1 MWPWGASLDEAPCV
15 WVLGLFCRNGLWTV
29 WNPPLRASSTAHL
42 TREPF
47 KPTFVHMNRRP
58 ELDSLRGILLVLM
71 TLTHLPTRLNTISNQ
86 PFGFVSAAEGFVFL
100 SAFLVGVVYA
110 NKIEA
115 ADPNVLW
122 RSLWQRALKVYGYH
136 VALLAFAF
144 AVIGTLGMATHRPA
158 IHNLLGFFH
167 EDPVTALWSSLFLLY
182 CPPLLDIL
190 PLYVVLLL
198 LTPFILLGARK
209 AGWTRILCLSGL
221 VWLSAQLG
229 LKRAL
234 YDLLVFIPVL
244 PWPPLRIELS
254 GAFDLFA
261 WQFLWVLGV
270 WLGVG
275 RATAP
280 EKREVVSPVLL
291 SGALVVSVA
300 LLLMRYQVG
309 IFSIDLGLYGALIDK
324 WTLAPVRLVNFLAV
338 ALLASWLSPKV
349 FRWLRPRVLEALGRA
364 SLPVFSVHLVLC
376 LLSLALLNE
385 NEDPLAD
392 WEEVVVLVATFTVM
406 LLVAC
411 RQAAALRNSQT
422 P

>member
-1 MWPWGASLDEAPCV
+1 M
-15 WVLGLFCRNGLWTV
+15 
-29 WNPPLRASSTAHL
+29 
-42 TREPF
+42 
-47 KPTFVHMNRRP
+47 
-58 ELDSLRGILLVLM
+58 LLVLM
-71 TLTHLPTRLNTISNQ
+71 TLTHLPTRLNTLSNQ

-110 NKIEA
+110 RKVED
-115 ADPNVLW
+115 ADANVLW

-144 AVIGTLGMATHRPA
+144 AVIGSLGVMTHRPA
-158 IHNLLGFFH
+158 IHNLLAFFH

-198 LTPFILLGARK
+198 LTPWILLGSRTL
-209 AGWTRILCLSGL
+209 GWTRILCVSGL
-221 VWLSAQLG
+221 VWMSAQLG

-234 YDLLVFIPVL
+234 YDFLVFIPVL

-254 GAFDLFA
+254 GSFDLFA

-270 WLGVG
+270 WLGVS
-275 RATAP
+275 RVSAP
-280 EKREVVSPVLL
+280 EKRDDVSPALL
-291 SGALVVSVA
+291 GGALLVSVA

-309 IFSIDLGLYGALIDK
+309 IFNIDFGVYGALIDK
-324 WTLAPVRLVNFLAV
+324 WTLAPVRLVNFLAL
-338 ALLASWLSPKV
+338 ALLVSWFSPKV

-392 WEEVVVLVATFTVM
+392 WEELVVLVATFSVM

-411 RQAAALRNSQT
+411 RQAAVLRGSN
-422 P
+422 PR

>member
-1 MWPWGASLDEAPCV
+1 M
-15 WVLGLFCRNGLWTV
+15 
-29 WNPPLRASSTAHL
+29 
-42 TREPF
+42 
-47 KPTFVHMNRRP
+47 KRRP
-58 ELDSLRGILLVLM
+58 EFDSLRGVLLVLM
-71 TLTHLPTRLNTISNQ
+71 TLTHLPTRLNTFSNQ

-110 NKIEA
+110 RKVDD

-144 AVIGTLGMATHRPA
+144 AVIGTLGMTTHRPA
-158 IHNLLGFFH
+158 IHNLLAFFH
-167 EDPVTALWSSLFLLY
+167 EDPVTALWGSLFLLY

-190 PLYVVLLL
+190 PLYVLLL
-198 LTPFILLGARK
+198 LVTPFIFLGARRL
-209 AGWTRILCLSGL
+209 GWTKVLCVSGL

-254 GAFDLFA
+254 GAFDFFG

-270 WLGVG
+270 WLGVA

-280 EKREVVSPVLL
+280 EAREPVSPVLL
-291 SGALVVSVA
+291 TGALVVSVA
-300 LLLMRYQVG
+300 LLLLRYQVG
-309 IFSIDLGLYGALIDK
+309 IFNIDFGVYGALIDK
-324 WTLAPVRLVNFLAV
+324 WTLAPVRLVNFLAM
-338 ALLASWLSPKV
+338 ALLVSWFSPKV

-392 WEEVVVLVATFTVM
+392 WEELAVLVATFSVM

-411 RQAAALRNSQT
+411 RQAAAVRDSR
-422 P
+422 PRRRDV

>member
-1 MWPWGASLDEAPCV
+1 M
-15 WVLGLFCRNGLWTV
+15 
-29 WNPPLRASSTAHL
+29 
-42 TREPF
+42 
-47 KPTFVHMNRRP
+47 KRRP
-58 ELDSLRGILLVLM
+58 EFDSLRGALLVLM
-71 TLTHLPTRLNTISNQ
+71 TLTHLPTRLNTYSNQ
-86 PFGFVSAAEGFVFL
+86 PIGFVSAAEGFVFL
-100 SAFLVGVVYA
+100 SAFLVGVVHA
-110 NKIEA
+110 RKVDD

-122 RSLWQRALKVYGYH
+122 RSLWQRAFKVYGYH

-144 AVIGTLGMATHRPA
+144 AVIGTLGVTGHRPA

-167 EDPVTALWSSLFLLY
+167 EDPITALWSSLFLLY

-198 LTPFILLGARK
+198 LTPWVLLGARRL
-209 AGWTRILCLSGL
+209 GWTQVLCMSGL
-221 VWLSAQLG
+221 VWLAAQLG

-254 GAFDLFA
+254 GAFDVFA

-270 WLGVG
+270 WLGVS

-280 EKREVVSPVLL
+280 EKREAVSPVLL
-291 SGALVVSVA
+291 TGALAVSVA

-309 IFSIDLGLYGALIDK
+309 IFNIDFGVYGALIDK

-338 ALLASWLSPKV
+338 ALLVSWLSPKV

-385 NEDPLAD
+385 NEDPLAE
-392 WEEVVVLVATFTVM
+392 WEEAAVLVATFTVM

-411 RQAAALRNSQT
+411 RQAAAFRDNQLR
-422 P
+422 